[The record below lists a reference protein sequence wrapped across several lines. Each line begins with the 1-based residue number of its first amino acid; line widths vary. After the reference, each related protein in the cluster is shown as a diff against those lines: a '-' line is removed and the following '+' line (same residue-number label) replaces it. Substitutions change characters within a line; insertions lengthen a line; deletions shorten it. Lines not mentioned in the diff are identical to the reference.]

1 MIRTAAALIAVLVS
15 VSIQAAASSGTP
27 TKASDLEYA
36 WQLFA
41 KEASGPEVTAVFPY
55 GKCFKAAAQVHG
67 LPEILL
73 LAVAR
78 GESAFDPLARS
89 SANAYGL
96 MQILW
101 PGTARHLG
109 IESRK
114 QLLDPCTNVDAG
126 ARYLRE
132 LLNRYG
138 GNLHRALGA
147 YNYGPARVPVSG
159 GVLPAGA
166 VRYSGYIKRHLDNML
181 ASGTGS
187 AAGRSGP
194 GGKLLLIRFKR
205 RYRAAAYVDSL
216 QPMLG
221 DVRLGWRPR
230 PGGWFDVLM
239 VYDNASQMAK
249 GKRRLSQ
256 LGITD
261 WQRRIH

>member
-1 MIRTAAALIAVLVS
+1 MVLTAAALIAFLVS
-15 VSIQAAASSGTP
+15 VPVQAAALSDTP
-27 TKASDLEYA
+27 MKASDLELA
-36 WQLFA
+36 WRLFSENGVQA
-41 KEASGPEVTAVFPY
+41 EVTAVYPY
-55 GKCFKAAAQVHG
+55 GSCFKTAAQAHG

-126 ARYLRE
+126 TRYLKE
-132 LLNRYG
+132 LMNRYE

-166 VRYSGYIKRHLDNML
+166 VRYSGYIKRHLDNIL
-181 ASGTGS
+181 ARDSGSGDGRIGS
-187 AAGRSGP
+187 

-205 RYRAAAYVDSL
+205 PYRAAAYVNSL
-216 QPMLG
+216 QPMMRG
-221 DVRLGWRPR
+221 VRLDWRRR
-230 PGGWFDVLM
+230 PDGWFDVLM
-239 VYDNASQMAK
+239 VYDNPVQMAT
-249 GKRRLSQ
+249 GKRRLAQ

-261 WQRRIH
+261 WQHRIR

>member
-1 MIRTAAALIAVLVS
+1 MIRTTAALIAILASVS
-15 VSIQAAASSGTP
+15 VQALTSSDSP
-27 TKASDLEYA
+27 MKASDLERA
-36 WQLFA
+36 WRLFSE
-41 KEASGPEVTAVFPY
+41 KASQSEVTTAFPY
-55 GKCFKAAAQVHG
+55 GRCFKTAAQAHG

-109 IESRK
+109 IESRE
-114 QLLDPCTNVDAG
+114 QLLKPCTNVDAG

-147 YNYGPARVPVSG
+147 YNYGPGRVPVSG

-166 VRYSGYIKRHLDNML
+166 VRYSGYIKRHLDSML
-181 ASGTGS
+181 ASSSGSGDGRTGS
-187 AAGRSGP
+187 

-205 RYRAAAYVDSL
+205 SYRAAAFVDTFR
-216 QPMLG
+216 PMMRG
-221 DVRLGWRPR
+221 VRLDWHHGSDGWY
-230 PGGWFDVLM
+230 DVLM
-239 VYDNASQMAK
+239 VYDNPAQMAS
-249 GKRRLSQ
+249 GKRRLAQ
-256 LGITD
+256 LGIKA
-261 WQRRIH
+261 WRNRIR